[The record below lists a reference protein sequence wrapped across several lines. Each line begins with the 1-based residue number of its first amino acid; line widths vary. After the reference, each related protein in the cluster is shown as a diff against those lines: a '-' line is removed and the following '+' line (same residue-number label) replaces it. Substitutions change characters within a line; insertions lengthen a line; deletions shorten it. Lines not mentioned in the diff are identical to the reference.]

1 METPIAQAGGAIF
14 KATEF
19 GVYQD
24 NKTRNGQGI
33 KPVSSG
39 ARTHIQDPPS
49 AQGGSL
55 PFPTATAPGA

>member
-1 METPIAQAGGAIF
+1 MEMPVAQAGGAIV
-14 KATEF
+14 KATEL
-19 GVYQD
+19 GDYQT

-39 ARTHIQDPPS
+39 AHTHIQDPPS

-55 PFPTATAPGA
+55 PFPKATA